1 MVLPQTSDDN
11 DPHPFSHHGSLDTAH
26 VSQRPS
32 KDTTPT
38 RAGELL
44 EPKKLLRRNAFKKL
58 RVVQASSI
66 QAP

>member
-1 MVLPQTSDDN
+1 MVLPQTSADN

-44 EPKKLLRRNAFKKL
+44 EPKKLLG
-58 RVVQASSI
+58 
-66 QAP
+66 